1 MSNRYNLIV
10 ITDELNYITDFP
22 VCQYLIFIF
31 LFFYFFIFSFE
42 PPKQQEIRSLLRF
55 SCRLRNR
62 AYSKI
67 TKLSKQ
73 ILSASFLPLT

>member
-31 LFFYFFIFSFE
+31 FVFSFE

>member
-31 LFFYFFIFSFE
+31 FIFLLS
-42 PPKQQEIRSLLRF
+42 PPKRQEISYFLRF

>member
-31 LFFYFFIFSFE
+31 LFFF
-42 PPKQQEIRSLLRF
+42 
-55 SCRLRNR
+55 
-62 AYSKI
+62 
-67 TKLSKQ
+67 
-73 ILSASFLPLT
+73 